1 MTERKKEGIFSKI
14 FGGEKPSCCNV
25 RIEEVTKK
33 EEEGTTVSAP
43 SPADPSVQ
51 CGPECACNAPSGGK
65 GIKIMVS
72 LLVLLAVAG
81 VLTFKAWNG
90 RRAAS
95 NDTGAEKASVFS
107 VAQTV
112 SEATPKVA
120 TKPSVGM
127 GEKKTVDNAASGI
140 SAFKTSDGEPTVV
153 QPKTQDAA
161 EKKPPKATVKI
172 GEYMESLSDLNK
184 VALSQ
189 DAVFIFIPRAKDEAV
204 QSEANEAVVAAQ
216 QSLKRSNIKVGL
228 YTLSTN
234 SPDYTGI
241 EKQVQTPAILVVTKG
256 RGMAAVSGELT
267 ETKLLQTFIATS
279 RAGGCGPSSCS
290 PSSGVC
296 N

>member
-95 NDTGAEKASVFS
+95 ND
-107 VAQTV
+107 
-112 SEATPKVA
+112 KV
-120 TKPSVGM
+120 PRRHRS
-127 GEKKTVDNAASGI
+127 
-140 SAFKTSDGEPTVV
+140 
-153 QPKTQDAA
+153 
-161 EKKPPKATVKI
+161 
-172 GEYMESLSDLNK
+172 SLSRRQCPKPRLRWPQNLRSEWAK
-184 VALSQ
+184 RRPSIMPLRGFRLSRPQ
-189 DAVFIFIPRAKDEAV
+189 MG
-204 QSEANEAVVAAQ
+204 
-216 QSLKRSNIKVGL
+216 SLR
-228 YTLSTN
+228 
-234 SPDYTGI
+234 
-241 EKQVQTPAILVVTKG
+241 
-256 RGMAAVSGELT
+256 
-267 ETKLLQTFIATS
+267 
-279 RAGGCGPSSCS
+279 
-290 PSSGVC
+290 
-296 N
+296 